1 MTANIGLILLLVFV
15 TTVFVIVGASHWLFD
30 TFSPARRRLQ
40 EIANPKQQL
49 LQHEAREG
57 AFTVRI
63 IEPVAKVMLPAEDW
77 RKSRLKSRLVQ
88 AGFRHP
94 RAMSWFLAIK
104 LIAAFVLPLLVVL
117 PLLMLGMLGDKAVIA
132 VTLLSVSGLLGF
144 FGPDIFLHH
153 RIEERQNT
161 ISASF
166 PDALDMLVVCVEAG
180 LGLDAAIN
188 RVASELGHA
197 HPMIAEEL
205 QLVSLELRAGKDRD
219 AALRGLSDRTSV
231 EEISALTSILIQS
244 EQFGT
249 SIASALREHADGM
262 RLVRIQIARE
272 KAAKLPVKLIFPIML
287 FIFPALFL
295 VILGPAFIRIFQGF
309 IVGMGGQ

>member
-1 MTANIGLILLLVFV
+1 MSSNVGLILLLVFV
-15 TTVFVIVGASHWLFD
+15 TTVFIIFGASHWLFG
-30 TFSPARRRLQ
+30 TFSPVRRRLR
-40 EIANPKQQL
+40 EIADPKADL
-49 LQHEAREG
+49 GHRESREG

-63 IEPVAKVMLPAEDW
+63 IEPVARIMLPADDW
-77 RKSRLKSRLVQ
+77 QKSRIKSRLVQ
-88 AGFRHP
+88 AGFRQP
-94 RAMSWFLAIK
+94 KAMSWFLAIK
-104 LIAAFVLPLLVVL
+104 LIAAFVLPLLIVM
-117 PLLMLGMLGDKAVIA
+117 PLLVLGYLGDKPVIGVVVLCIA
-132 VTLLSVSGLLGF
+132 GLAGF
-144 FGPDIFLHH
+144 LGPDIFLHS
-153 RIEERQNT
+153 RIETRQNT
-161 ISASF
+161 IASSF

-180 LGLDAAIN
+180 LGLDAAIS
-188 RVASELGHA
+188 RVSSELGHA

-205 QLVSLELRAGKDRD
+205 QLVSLELRAGKARD

-262 RLVRIQIARE
+262 RLVRIQTARE

-295 VILGPAFIRIFQGF
+295 VVLGPAAIRIYTGF
-309 IVGMGGQ
+309 IHAG

>member
-1 MTANIGLILLLVFV
+1 MGINVGLILVLVFV
-15 TTVFVIVGASHWLFD
+15 TTVFIIFGASHWLFGA
-30 TFSPARRRLQ
+30 FSPVHRRLR
-40 EIANPKQQL
+40 EIADPKAEL
-49 LQHEAREG
+49 RQHEVREG
-57 AFTVRI
+57 AFTVRV

-88 AGFRHP
+88 AGFRNP
-94 RAMSWFLAIK
+94 KAVSWFLATK
-104 LIAAFVLPLLVVL
+104 LLAAFVLPLLVVM
-117 PLLMLGMLGDKAVIA
+117 PLLVMGWLGDKAIIGV
-132 VTLLSVSGLLGF
+132 VLLSVAGLIGF
-144 FGPDIFLHH
+144 LGPDIFLHS
-153 RIEERQNT
+153 RIENRQVT
-161 ISASF
+161 ISSSF

-188 RVASELGHA
+188 RVAGELGHA

-205 QLVSLELRAGKDRD
+205 QLVALELRAGKARD
-219 AALRGLSDRTSV
+219 AALRGLSERTNV

-249 SIASALREHADGM
+249 SIAAALREHADGM
-262 RLVRIQIARE
+262 RLLRIQIARE

-295 VILGPAFIRIFQGF
+295 VVLGPAAIRIYTGF
-309 IVGMGGQ
+309 IAAG

>member
-1 MTANIGLILLLVFV
+1 MTMNLGLILLLVFV
-15 TTVFVIVGASHWLFD
+15 TTVFIIVGIANWLFGS
-30 TFSPARRRLQ
+30 FSPVRRRLR
-40 EIANPKQQL
+40 ELSDPKI
-49 LQHEAREG
+49 QHSQMAVREG
-57 AFTVRI
+57 AFTVRF

-88 AGFRHP
+88 AGFRQP
-94 RAMSWFLAIK
+94 KAMSWFLAIK
-104 LIAAFVLPLLVVL
+104 LIAAFVLPLLIVM
-117 PLLMLGMLGDKAVIA
+117 PLLLLGMLGDKAA
-132 VTLLSVSGLLGF
+132 VGVSLLCVAGLVGF
-144 FGPDIFLHH
+144 FGPDVFLQH
-153 RIEERQNT
+153 RIQLRQNT

-188 RVASELGHA
+188 RIAGELGHA
-197 HPMIAEEL
+197 HQMIAEEL
-205 QLVSLELRAGKDRD
+205 QLVSLELRAGKDRE
-219 AALRGLSDRTSV
+219 AALRGLADRTAV

-262 RLVRIQIARE
+262 RLLRIQVARE

-287 FIFPALFL
+287 LIFPALFL
-295 VILGPAFIRIFQGF
+295 VILGPAAISIFQGF
-309 IVGMGGQ
+309 IVGMAK

>member
-1 MTANIGLILLLVFV
+1 MSSNVGLILLLVFV
-15 TTVFVIVGASHWLFD
+15 TTVFIIFGASHWLFG
-30 TFSPARRRLQ
+30 TFSPMRRRLR
-40 EIANPKQQL
+40 EIADPKTEL
-49 LQHEAREG
+49 AHRESREG

-63 IEPVAKVMLPAEDW
+63 IEPVARIMLPADDW
-77 RKSRLKSRLVQ
+77 RKSRIKSRLVQ
-88 AGFRHP
+88 AGFRQP
-94 RAMSWFLAIK
+94 MAMSWFLAIK
-104 LIAAFVLPLLVVL
+104 LIAAFVLPLLIVMPLLVLGYLGEKPVVGVVVL
-117 PLLMLGMLGDKAVIA
+117 CVA
-132 VTLLSVSGLLGF
+132 GLAGF
-144 FGPDIFLHH
+144 LGPDIFLHS
-153 RIEERQNT
+153 RIETRQNT
-161 ISASF
+161 IASSF

-180 LGLDAAIN
+180 LGLDAAIS

-205 QLVSLELRAGKDRD
+205 QLVSLELRAGKARD

-262 RLVRIQIARE
+262 RLVRIQTARE

-295 VILGPAFIRIFQGF
+295 VVLGPAAIRIYTGF
-309 IVGMGGQ
+309 IHAG

>member
-1 MTANIGLILLLVFV
+1 MTISVGLILLLVFV
-15 TTVFVIVGASHWLFD
+15 TTVFVSGATANWLFG
-30 TFSPARRRLQ
+30 TFSPARRRLR
-40 EIANPKQQL
+40 EIANPKAQL
-49 LQHEAREG
+49 AHHEAREG
-57 AFTVRI
+57 AFTVRV
-63 IEPVAKVMLPAEDW
+63 IEPVAKLMLPSEDW

-88 AGFRHP
+88 AGFRQP

-104 LIAAFVLPLLVVL
+104 LIAAFVLPLLIIL
-117 PLLMLGMLGDKAVIA
+117 PLLLLGLVGDKPALGV
-132 VTLLSVSGLLGF
+132 VLLCAAGLLGF
-144 FGPDIFLHH
+144 FGPEVFLHH
-153 RIEERQNT
+153 RIEQRQDT

-188 RVASELGHA
+188 RIASELGHA

-205 QLVSLELRAGKDRD
+205 QLVSLELRAGKERG
-219 AALRGLSDRTSV
+219 AALRGLAERTAV
-231 EEISALTSILIQS
+231 EEISALTSILIQA

-262 RLVRIQIARE
+262 RLLRIQVARE

-295 VILGPAFIRIFQGF
+295 VILGPAFIRIFYGF
-309 IVGMGGQ
+309 VVGMGGQ

>member
-1 MTANIGLILLLVFV
+1 MSGNVGLILVLVFV
-15 TTVFVIVGASHWLFD
+15 TTVFVIFGASHWLFGAL
-30 TFSPARRRLQ
+30 SPVRRRLQ
-40 EIANPKQQL
+40 EIADPKVEHRL
-49 LQHEAREG
+49 HESREG
-57 AFTVRI
+57 AFTVRV
-63 IEPVAKVMLPAEDW
+63 IEPVAKVMLPADDW

-94 RAMSWFLAIK
+94 KAMSWFLATK

-117 PLLMLGMLGDKAVIA
+117 PMLVMGLLGDKAIVGVAMLSIA
-132 VTLLSVSGLLGF
+132 GLIGF
-144 FGPDIFLHH
+144 IGPDVFLQH
-153 RIEERQNT
+153 RIEERQVT
-161 ISASF
+161 IASSF

-205 QLVSLELRAGKDRD
+205 QLVALELRAGKARD
-219 AALRGLSDRTSV
+219 AALRGLSDRTNV

-262 RLVRIQIARE
+262 RLLRIQVARE

-295 VILGPAFIRIFQGF
+295 VVLGPAAIRIYTGF
-309 IVGMGGQ
+309 IAAG

>member
-1 MTANIGLILLLVFV
+1 MTINVGLILLLVFV
-15 TTVFVIVGASHWLFD
+15 TTVFVIVGTSHWLFG

-49 LQHEAREG
+49 AHHEAREG

-63 IEPVAKVMLPAEDW
+63 IEPVAKVMLPADDW
-77 RKSRLKSRLVQ
+77 RKSKLKSRLVQ
-88 AGFRHP
+88 AGFRQP
-94 RAMSWFLAIK
+94 KAMSWFLAIK

-117 PLLMLGMLGDKAVIA
+117 PLMLLGVLGDKPAVGVI
-132 VTLLSVSGLLGF
+132 LLSVSGLLGF

-153 RIEERQNT
+153 RIEERRNT
-161 ISASF
+161 ISSSF

-205 QLVSLELRAGKDRD
+205 QLVSLELRAGKDRE
-219 AALRGLSDRTSV
+219 AAFRGLSDRTSV
-231 EEISALTSILIQS
+231 EEINALTSILIQS

-262 RLVRIQIARE
+262 RTMRIQIARE

-295 VILGPAFIRIFQGF
+295 VILGPAFIRIFYGF
-309 IVGMGGQ
+309 IVGAGGQ

>member
-1 MTANIGLILLLVFV
+1 MSSNVGLILLLVFV
-15 TTVFVIVGASHWLFD
+15 TTVFIIFGASHWLFG
-30 TFSPARRRLQ
+30 TFSPVRRRLR
-40 EIANPKQQL
+40 EIADPKTDL
-49 LQHEAREG
+49 GHRESREG

-63 IEPVAKVMLPAEDW
+63 IEPVAKIMLPADDW
-77 RKSRLKSRLVQ
+77 QKSRIKSRLVQ
-88 AGFRHP
+88 AGFRQP
-94 RAMSWFLAIK
+94 KAISWFLAIK
-104 LIAAFVLPLLVVL
+104 LISAFVLPLLIVMPLLVLGYLGDRPAVGVVVL
-117 PLLMLGMLGDKAVIA
+117 CIA
-132 VTLLSVSGLLGF
+132 GLAGF
-144 FGPDIFLHH
+144 LGPDIFLHS
-153 RIEERQNT
+153 RIETRQNT
-161 ISASF
+161 IASSF

-180 LGLDAAIN
+180 LGLDAAIS
-188 RVASELGHA
+188 RVSSELGHA

-205 QLVSLELRAGKDRD
+205 QLVSLELRAGKARD

-262 RLVRIQIARE
+262 RLVRIQTARE

-295 VILGPAFIRIFQGF
+295 VVLGPAAIRIYTGF
-309 IVGMGGQ
+309 IHAG